1 MTAAFS
7 GVPVH
12 IRRMGAVLLL
22 TICLSGL
29 VSGTTI
35 AEESETVRIGPT
47 TTEVTVHIN
56 YTDLTSEY
64 VSLLVPESYEPQQV
78 QGTDASGEI
87 PCRFM
92 EPDSEILCTPSEHNG
107 SYAVDIRYTMPS
119 PARMVAEAGHMVHAH
134 TKRILV
140 PIDSYSLRVVLPEGY
155 GLIESQQTPA
165 YAPESGEVGSD
176 ANGRQIYVE
185 WQDPDTSIG
194 DTIRYQVRYQELNVF
209 QDIFPA
215 SPAVFVAVLL
225 ILIAAGLS
233 LYMRRTQ
240 SSSDTVASLLPVL
253 KDDEKDVI
261 RYMVDHDGECG
272 QKDLVDDLDYSKAK
286 ISRLVKDLEERNLI
300 KKIKEGRQNR
310 LKLKKD
316 LGDVEFA

>member
-12 IRRMGAVLLL
+12 VRRLGAVLLL
-22 TICLSGL
+22 VICLSGL

-35 AEESETVRIGPT
+35 AEESETVRIGPS

-56 YTDLTSEY
+56 YTELTSEQ
-64 VSLLVPESYEPQQV
+64 VSLLVPESYEPRQV
-78 QGTDASGEI
+78 RGTDAGGEI
-87 PCRFM
+87 SCRFI

-107 SYAVDIRYTMPS
+107 SYSVDIRYTMPS
-119 PARMVAEAGHMVHAH
+119 PARLADAGHTVHAH

-140 PIDSYSLRVVLPEGY
+140 PIESYSLRVVLPEGY
-155 GLIESQQTPA
+155 GLIDSEQTAA
-165 YAPESGEVGSD
+165 YAPGSGEVGSD

-194 DTIRYQVRYQELNVF
+194 DTVRYRVRYQELNVF
-209 QDIFPA
+209 QDIFPT
-215 SPAVFVAVLL
+215 SPAVLVAVML

-233 LYMRRTQ
+233 LYMRRVQ
-240 SSSDTVASLLPVL
+240 SSDTVASVFPML

-261 RYMVDHDGECG
+261 RYLVDHDGECG
-272 QKDLVDDLDYSKAK
+272 QKDLVDDLEYSKAK

-300 KKIKEGRQNR
+300 KKIKEGRRNR

-316 LGDVEFA
+316 LGDVEFS